1 MLAARSAACLG
12 RDIMHPMFRELFI
25 ETRAEDLAAE
35 EDWRRRARRSQRAR
49 SAIVVRHRLP

>member
-12 RDIMHPMFRELFI
+12 SDIMHAMFRELFI
-25 ETRAEDLAAE
+25 ETGAEDLAA

-49 SAIVVRHRLP
+49 SATVVRHRLP